1 MERSNMRRIL
11 KVALICLVGLAIVSL
26 AVVNFPRASHFR
38 AHTGRAGVVAVSAEA
53 RYFVSVGDDETVRI
67 WDANARK
74 ELAVLSSK
82 ASQIRSVVFSPNCK
96 MVAGGDQANVII
108 WAVANGKE

>member
-38 AHTGRAGVVAVSAEA
+38 GHTGRAGVVAVSTEA

-67 WDANARK
+67 WDAEARK
-74 ELAVLSSK
+74 ELAILSPK
-82 ASQIRSVVFSPNCK
+82 ASQVRSIVFSPDCK
-96 MVAGGDQANVII
+96 MIAGGDQAHNVI
-108 WAVANGKE
+108 V